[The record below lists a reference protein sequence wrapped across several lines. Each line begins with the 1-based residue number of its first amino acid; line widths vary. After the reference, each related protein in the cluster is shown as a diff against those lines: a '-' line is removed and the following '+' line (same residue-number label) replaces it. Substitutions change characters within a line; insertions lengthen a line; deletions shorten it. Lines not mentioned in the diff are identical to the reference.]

1 MSPERTVFSI
11 NFCAQAAEIVHV
23 ASLPSRRNGRSRQ
36 FRQKNT
42 MVSAQIASQPRKCS
56 RWLQGCPRC
65 LQRRQTEC
73 SRWLKWLSKGLP
85 EGSSFKIPP
94 LGFLLWDSFLRIP
107 LSGFLQDSFSR
118 IPPLGFLL
126 QDAFSKIPS
135 PGFLL
140 QDPSLGM
147 CFLGFLFHNFSS
159 RISLPGSVQGSSS
172 RIPPPGFFL
181 QDSSSSIF
189 I

>member
-1 MSPERTVFSI
+1 MFVAI

-23 ASLPSRRNGRSRQ
+23 ASLPSRRNVHLHQ
-36 FRQKNT
+36 FRQKNR
-42 MVSAQIASQPRKCS
+42 MVSPQIASQPRKCS

-94 LGFLLWDSFLRIP
+94 LGFLLKGILF
-107 LSGFLQDSFSR
+107 QDSFR
-118 IPPLGFLL
+118 
-126 QDAFSKIPS
+126 IPS

-140 QDPSLGM
+140 LV
-147 CFLGFLFHNFSS
+147 SS
-159 RISLPGSVQGSSS
+159 F
-172 RIPPPGFFL
+172 RIPFPKFLL
-181 QDSSSSIF
+181 QDSSFRIPPLGVF
-189 I
+189 L

>member
-1 MSPERTVFSI
+1 MI

-23 ASLPSRRNGRSRQ
+23 ASLPSRRNGRARH

-85 EGSSFKIPP
+85 EGSPFKIPP

-126 QDAFSKIPS
+126 QDSFSKIPS

-140 QDPSLGM
+140 QDSSPRPVFQD
-147 CFLGFLFHNFSS
+147 CSS
-159 RISLPGSVQGSSS
+159 RIPPGFLLEDSSS
-172 RIPPPGFFL
+172 RIPLPGFLF
-181 QDSSSSIF
+181 QDSFPGIPLLGF
-189 I
+189 LL

>member
-1 MSPERTVFSI
+1 MVGLLTRSRYASTH
-11 NFCAQAAEIVHV
+11 FCCYLQYLVHV
-23 ASLPSRRNGRSRQ
+23 TFAILQRNGRSRH
-36 FRQKNT
+36 FRQKNII
-42 MVSAQIASQPRKCS
+42 VSAQIASQPRKCS

-85 EGSSFKIPP
+85 EGSSFKIPL

-107 LSGFLQDSFSR
+107 LSGFLQDSSSR

-126 QDAFSKIPS
+126 QDSFSKIPS

-140 QDPSLGM
+140 
-147 CFLGFLFHNFSS
+147 
-159 RISLPGSVQGSSS
+159 
-172 RIPPPGFFL
+172 
-181 QDSSSSIF
+181 
-189 I
+189 

>member
-1 MSPERTVFSI
+1 MAAERTFFAI

-126 QDAFSKIPS
+126 QDSFSKIPS

-140 QDPSLGM
+140 QD
-147 CFLGFLFHNFSS
+147 SS
-159 RISLPGSVQGSSS
+159 PRPVFQDCSS
-172 RIPPPGFFL
+172 RIPPGFPL
-181 QDSSSSIF
+181 
-189 I
+189 